1 MLWIAKKP
9 KLEHEKQGYDHNI
22 ASFLEQQ
29 FSTSI
34 NSKDKA
40 MEMLVDGCIV
50 VLDEDLQVQPHVM
63 ATLTLLSL
71 RQVRMQKLLTI

>member
-1 MLWIAKKP
+1 
-9 KLEHEKQGYDHNI
+9 
-22 ASFLEQQ
+22 
-29 FSTSI
+29 
-34 NSKDKA
+34 
-40 MEMLVDGCIV
+40 MLVDGCIV